1 MKQYGFF
8 IASAV
13 TALSTAI
20 GGSATPRQAKAPAKV
35 DPAIMAKS
43 VGEMTAEEE
52 QQFSDAAEATMERV
66 CVACHPFENIIKTR
80 RSIRDWNDQV
90 TAMKG
95 RGAPGTDPDFATVK
109 KYLARYYGIVRVN
122 TATAEE
128 LTSVLGLSAKERER
142 DRRVPHGARQLH
154 RSRVAREGRRRRQG
168 EARGPGRSA
177 ALQLICITGG
187 PARDPRRA
195 PPAFSRGSPFRAC

>member
-1 MKQYGFF
+1 MKQYGLF

-20 GGSATPRQAKAPAKV
+20 GGSAAPRQAKAPAKV

-109 KYLARYYGIVRVN
+109 KYLVRYYGIVRVN

-128 LTSVLGLSAKERER
+128 LTSVLGLSAKEANAIVEYRTAHGNFTDLASLEKVDGV
-142 DRRVPHGARQLH
+142 DRAKLEDQ
-154 RSRVAREGRRRRQG
+154 A
-168 EARGPGRSA
+168 EALR
-177 ALQLICITGG
+177 
-187 PARDPRRA
+187 
-195 PPAFSRGSPFRAC
+195 FN